1 MVTRANIVLPT
12 LPRESVA
19 VPALG
24 GDVTVRGLL
33 LRDRLALF
41 AGLRD
46 DGTTYS
52 HMARLLALC
61 VVGDDDQPLL
71 NEQEWEIFGS
81 ADFETALQLFA
92 VVRRLAGLDAEVV
105 EKN

>member
-1 MVTRANIVLPT
+1 MVARANITLPT

-33 LRDRLALF
+33 LRDRLEFF
-41 AGLRD
+41 AGLREGD
-46 DGTTYS
+46 NRFDRIS
-52 HMARLLALC
+52 QLLAKC

-71 NEQEWEIFGS
+71 TEAEWEIFGS
-81 ADFETALQLFA
+81 ANFAEALQLFA
-92 VVRRLAGLDAEVV
+92 VVKRLAGLDAEVV